1 MRFRLFASGLALVI
15 ALAQVSPVVGQQRAE
30 GSREWSVVQKIV
42 EGEKIVVRTLAGDK
56 VEGRFKSATDTSIV
70 ILRDGKDF
78 SIARDDIRRVS
89 HKGGKSRSTAA
100 LIGAGIGGGGG
111 ALVSGPIYKAG
122 GGDFADEFV
131 PVSILLGAGIG
142 AGIGALLGKGKKDIT
157 IYEAP

>member
-1 MRFRLFASGLALVI
+1 MRTKYFVI
-15 ALAQVSPVVGQQRAE
+15 ALALLLALAQAQPALAQGTVAA
-30 GSREWSVVQKIV
+30 SREWSAVQRIA
-42 EGEKIVVRTLAGDK
+42 GDEKVVVRTIAGDK
-56 VEGRFKSATDTSIV
+56 VEGRFKSATDTAIV
-70 ILRDGKDF
+70 IVRDNRDF

-89 HKGGKSRSTAA
+89 YKGGKSRSTAA

-111 ALVSGPIYKAG
+111 LLISGPIYKAG

-131 PVSILLGAGIG
+131 PVITLLGAGIG